1 MRFRRYLMGGF
12 RDLPASIWA
21 IFMLQIITRG
31 GDFVFPFL
39 TLFLTRRLGLSSIQ
53 AGFWV
58 MATVASGLLGTMAAG
73 KLSDHFG
80 RRRILGLCM
89 LGGCMLTGLCGF
101 LPPTIVISKV
111 LLIASFFQGSVK
123 PVLSAFVM
131 DLCKPEQRKEGF
143 SLSYLGTNVGV
154 AVGPMVAG
162 FLFENHLHWMFFGN
176 SLAMAC
182 AIGMLIRFVPE
193 SGSSHPI
200 PEAGPEQGATGSAL
214 NALLKRPLLVCFF
227 LITLFVS
234 FAYDQTSFGLTL
246 YTSQIFGA
254 RGAAHF
260 GFLMSFNAVLVLV
273 FTALITRLTQR
284 LSGPL
289 AMALGTGFY
298 TLGFAMLAF
307 RLEMRLLMVS
317 TLLWTTGEILL
328 AINSGA
334 YLASQTP
341 WNFRGRFQAFREI
354 VWSAGRILSP
364 LAYGTIIAQAGI
376 HMSWMVTALVTLICT
391 GGFVLLHQRER
402 KGLARGL
409 TGIQGEAS

>member
-1 MRFRRYLMGGF
+1 MRFSRYLMGGF
-12 RDLPASIWA
+12 RGLPAPLWA
-21 IFMLQIITRG
+21 IFTLQVITRG

-39 TLFLTRRLGLSSIQ
+39 TLFLTRKLGLSSIE

-58 MATVASGLLGTMAAG
+58 MATVASGLLGTMVAG

-89 LGGCMLTGLCGF
+89 LGGCLLTGLCGF
-101 LPPTIVISKV
+101 LPATIIIAKV

-123 PVLSAFVM
+123 PILSAFVM
-131 DLCKPEQRKEGF
+131 DLCAPEQRKEGF
-143 SLSYLGTNVGV
+143 SLSYLGTNLGV
-154 AVGPMVAG
+154 AVGPMIAG
-162 FLFENHLHWMFFGN
+162 FLFEKHLHWAFLGN
-176 SLAMAC
+176 SLALAC
-182 AIGMLIRFVPE
+182 AIGILLRYVPE

-200 PEAGPEQGATGSAL
+200 PEAGPEQGAAGSAL
-214 NALLKRPLLVCFF
+214 SALLKRPLLVCFF

-246 YTSQIFGA
+246 YTSQLFGA
-254 RGAAHF
+254 RGAANF
-260 GFLMSFNAVLVLV
+260 GFLMSFNAVVVLIS
-273 FTALITRLTQR
+273 TALITRLTHR
-284 LSGPL
+284 MSGPL

-307 RLEMRLLMVS
+307 RLDMRLLMVS
-317 TLLWTTGEILL
+317 TLIWTTGEVLL

-364 LAYGTIIAQAGI
+364 MAYGTIIAHAGI
-376 HMSWMVTALVTLICT
+376 HPSWVVTALVTLTCT
-391 GGFVLLHQRER
+391 GGFVLLHQWER
-402 KGLARGL
+402 KELAQGLAR
-409 TGIQGEAS
+409 IQREAS